1 MQELKWFEETDRAA
15 ADIVSRIQGAA
26 GAKPGWTVV
35 DASGLTD
42 EEFDEAV
49 RTVRAKGVAQP
60 HATWFVRPDNKRQR
74 ILLYLHHVVADGW
87 SIPVLLGEVLGIVE
101 ASGQDSRQ

>member
-1 MQELKWFEETDRAA
+1 MQELKWFEETDAAA
-15 ADIVSRIQGAA
+15 ADLVSRIQSAA

-42 EEFDEAV
+42 EQFDDAV
-49 RTVRAKGVAQP
+49 GTVRAKGAAQP
-60 HATWFVRPDNKRQR
+60 HATWFVRTDRNRQR

-87 SIPVLLGEVLGIVE
+87 SIAPLLREILAIVD
-101 ASGQDSRQ
+101 AAGQDAGQ

>member
-1 MQELKWFEETDRAA
+1 MQELKWYEETGVAA
-15 ADIVSRIQGAA
+15 AAIVSRLQAVI

-35 DASGLTD
+35 DASDLTD

-49 RTVRAKGVAQP
+49 GTVRAKGAAQP
-60 HATWFVRPDNKRQR
+60 HATWFVRTDRNRQR

-87 SIPVLLGEVLGIVE
+87 SIAPLLREILAMME
-101 ASGQDSRQ
+101 ASGQDTSQ